1 MLRPPDGL
9 LERAILGP
17 SWADWLERLPATMA
31 DLLAEWELEVDPEG
45 DHAMHGFGS
54 WVLPVRT
61 AHGEPAALKVTID
74 TELETEHEHLALQR
88 WGGDGVVR
96 LLRAD
101 PHRRALLLERLHRRD
116 LSSLDY
122 RESAE
127 VVGGLYRRLH
137 VPAPPQLRTFTS
149 YVERWTGPLAALPRD
164 APIPHR
170 LVDQALATYRD
181 LAVDPASTGTLMHHD
196 LHDFNVL
203 AADREPWLVIDPQA
217 MSGDVHAEPA
227 PMLWNR
233 WDEVAARGRVR
244 EDVRDRFFILVDT
257 AELDE
262 DRARAWVVVRL
273 VLNAYWAIEDAQK
286 QQRALGADDREWIT
300 RCITII
306 KAVQD

>member
-1 MLRPPDGL
+1 MLQPPAGL
-9 LERAILGP
+9 RERALLGEH
-17 SWADWLERLPATMA
+17 WADWLDRLPRTMA
-31 DLLAEWELEVDPEG
+31 ELLEEWDLTLDPAG

-54 WVLPVRT
+54 WVLPVHDRD
-61 AHGEPAALKVTID
+61 GEPAALKVTID
-74 TELETEHEHLALQR
+74 TEDETEHEHLALQR
-88 WGGDGVVR
+88 WAGEGAVR

-116 LSSLDY
+116 LSSLGY
-122 RESAE
+122 VESAE

-149 YVERWTGPLAALPRD
+149 YVERWTGPLAGLPRD

-170 LVDQALATYRD
+170 LVEQALATYRD
-181 LAVDPASTGTLMHHD
+181 LATDPASTGTLMHHD
-196 LHDFNVL
+196 LHDFNGL
-203 AADREPWLVIDPQA
+203 AGDREPWLAIDPQA

-233 WDEVAARGRVR
+233 WDEVTARGRIR
-244 EDVRDRFFILVDT
+244 DDVRDRFFALVDT

-286 QQRALGADDREWIT
+286 QGRGLTADDREWIT
-300 RCITII
+300 RCITIV

>member
-1 MLRPPDGL
+1 VPQPPAGL
-9 LERAILGP
+9 LAQARLGP
-17 SWADWLERLPATMA
+17 AWADWLDRLPRTVAG
-31 DLLAEWELEVDPEG
+31 LLTDWALTVDPAG
-45 DHAMHGFGS
+45 DRTMHGFAS
-54 WVLPVRT
+54 WVLPVLT
-61 AHGEPAALKVTID
+61 DGGEPAALKVTLD
-74 TELETEHEHLALQR
+74 TDAETEHEHLALQH
-88 WGGDGVVR
+88 WGGDGAVR

-101 PHRRALLLERLHRRD
+101 PRRRALLLERLHTRD
-116 LSSLDY
+116 LSSLGY
-122 RESAE
+122 VESAE

-149 YVERWTGPLAALPRD
+149 YVERWTEQLASLPRD
-164 APIPHR
+164 APVPHR
-170 LVDQALATYRD
+170 LVEQALATYRD
-181 LAVDPASTGTLMHHD
+181 LATDPASTGTLMHHD

-203 AADREPWLVIDPQA
+203 AGDREPWLAIDPQA

-233 WDEVAARGRVR
+233 WDEVTARGRIR
-244 EDVRDRFFILVDT
+244 EDVRDRFFALVDA

-273 VLNAYWAIEDAQK
+273 VLNAYWAIEDAER
-286 QQRALGADDREWIT
+286 QRRGLTADDREWIT